1 PFRIIGNVYYVG
13 ANEITSFLIVT
24 PVGMIFIDG
33 GSVEMAPVIRANIA
47 QLGFD
52 LHDVK
57 ILLNSHAHLDHAG
70 GLAELKR
77 RSGAELYAS
86 APDVPLLARGG
97 HDDPQFGDRLPFPPI
112 EADHVVRDGDRIT
125 LGG

>member
-1 PFRIIGNVYYVG
+1 MLSLILAVALFVDAARSSDQPVEPFRIIGNVYYVG

-24 PVGMIFIDG
+24 PVGMILIDG

-77 RSGAELYAS
+77 RSGA
-86 APDVPLLARGG
+86 
-97 HDDPQFGDRLPFPPI
+97 
-112 EADHVVRDGDRIT
+112 
-125 LGG
+125 